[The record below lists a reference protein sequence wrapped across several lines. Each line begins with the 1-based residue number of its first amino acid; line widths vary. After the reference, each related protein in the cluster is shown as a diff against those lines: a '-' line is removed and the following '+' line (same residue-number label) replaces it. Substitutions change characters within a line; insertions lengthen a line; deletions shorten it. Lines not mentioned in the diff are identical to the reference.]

1 MNIGKNITA
10 FRKDA
15 GMTQED
21 LANQIGVSAQAV
33 SKWET
38 GVSMPDILLL
48 PVIADVFG
56 ITVDEIYGGKKDQ
69 NEPNQMK
76 HYSFNELPEMLYQE
90 LLETDSYAWESKT
103 EEERREWLAKLKE
116 NLANDDRC
124 THGFVSD
131 RGGAVFVADD
141 FMIIHRNFGTQKSL
155 DILNSESAPKVLD
168 ILMDGNVRK
177 LFLHLLTNNKSKT
190 LFTAVG
196 ISKKVGIT
204 EEECKEA
211 LDKMSTIRLV
221 GYHQAD
227 LGDEEALKVYSMF
240 GENAAALY
248 ACMIFRLAEQIGRNT
263 WFYGYRG
270 AYLPVDKD

>member
-1 MNIGKNITA
+1 MNIGKNITS

-15 GMTQED
+15 GMTQEE

-48 PVIADVFG
+48 PVIADVFD
-56 ITVDEIYGGKKDQ
+56 ITVDEIYSGKRETREAVQ
-69 NEPNQMK
+69 TK
-76 HYSFNELPEMLYQE
+76 HYSFNELPEMLYQQ
-90 LLETDSYAWESKT
+90 LLETDSYAWKHEN
-103 EEERREWLAKLKE
+103 EEERKKWLAELKE
-116 NLANDDRC
+116 SLADDNRC

-131 RGGAVFVADD
+131 RGGAVFSADD
-141 FMIIHRNFGTQKSL
+141 FMIIHRKFGTQESL
-155 DILNSESAPKVLD
+155 DILKSESASKILDVL
-168 ILMDGNVRK
+168 MNENVRT
-177 LFLHLLTNNKSKT
+177 LFLYLLTNNTSKT

-196 ISKKVGIT
+196 ISKKVGLT

-211 LDKMSTIRLV
+211 LEKMSTIRLV

-240 GENAAALY
+240 GENATALY

-270 AYLPVDKD
+270 ARLPVDKD

>member
-15 GMTQED
+15 GMTQEE
-21 LANQIGVSAQAV
+21 LAGQIGVSAQAV

-56 ITVDEIYGGKKDQ
+56 ITVDEIYTGKKEQ
-69 NEPNQMK
+69 SEPNQIK
-76 HYSFNELPEMLYQE
+76 HYSFNELPEMLYQQ
-90 LLETDSYAWESKT
+90 LLETDSYAWESNT
-103 EEERREWLAKLKE
+103 EEERKEWLAKLKD
-116 NLANDDRC
+116 NLANDNRC
-124 THGFVSD
+124 THGFVGD
-131 RGGAVFVADD
+131 RGGAVFSANDYT
-141 FMIIHRNFGTQKSL
+141 IIHRTFGTQKSL

-168 ILMDGNVRK
+168 VLMDGNVRK
-177 LFLHLLTNNKSKT
+177 LFLHLLTNNRSKT

-196 ISKKVGIT
+196 VSKKVGIT

-211 LDKMSTIRLV
+211 LEKMSEIRLV
-221 GYHQAD
+221 GYHKAD

-240 GENAAALY
+240 GESATALY